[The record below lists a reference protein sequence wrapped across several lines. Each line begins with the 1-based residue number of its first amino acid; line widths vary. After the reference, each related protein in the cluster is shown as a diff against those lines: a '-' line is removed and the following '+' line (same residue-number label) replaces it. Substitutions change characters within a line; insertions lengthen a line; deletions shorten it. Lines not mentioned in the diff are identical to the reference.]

1 MSKIFFLS
9 NETKFHLDLEIS
21 IILEWLKQNLKLGR
35 IEFES
40 RKHSEASFNTYAFIF
55 KQKVKITL
63 NEMGSF
69 NERKEK

>member
-1 MSKIFFLS
+1 MS
-9 NETKFHLDLEIS
+9 NETKFHLDMEIY
-21 IILEWLKQNLKLGR
+21 IFLEWLKQYLKLGR

-40 RKHSEASFNTYAFIF
+40 GKHSEASFNTYVFIS
-55 KQKVKITL
+55 KQIVKITL